1 MNKIIKIFFAILFFI
16 SFGKVNVVAQNISA
30 EKLSISAMID
40 SIVKVN
46 PAVLMYEGKIK
57 SIQAQTEGAKS
68 WMPPTFSIAL
78 NKFPYQSSILKEK
91 APMNQAGVMFT
102 LQQMIPNSSKLN
114 AKKSYLQSL
123 TNVQQDNSEW
133 EKNVLLSAAKIYYH
147 QRYVA
152 EKKMKIINDDLE
164 ILNLLINTAE
174 GKYAYNQADLNTI
187 FKAKGKREELVN
199 MKTMLQSQIAES
211 NIAINTLMNRDVNTV
226 FEIDTIVAVKDY
238 SQTVIVIVDSSLLNR
253 NDILSVQNSI
263 NSMELNKNLM
273 SLGKRP
279 DFGVSFSH
287 AQMLGMPNQY
297 TIMGMMTIPIAPWSS
312 KMYKSEVKS
321 MGFEIEAM
329 QKEKENMQLM
339 ATKMIAEKRTM
350 LNYEIQQYKNYEQ
363 NIVPAYQKNF
373 ETSLL
378 SYKQNTG
385 NFFILL
391 DAWDMLLMKQIE
403 KLDKLNEALKLQAE
417 YEYEIEKR

>member
-1 MNKIIKIFFAILFFI
+1 MNKIIKIIFAILYFI
-16 SFGKVNVVAQNISA
+16 SMEKEYVVAQNPIA
-30 EKLSISAMID
+30 EKLSITEMID
-40 SIVKVN
+40 SIIKLN
-46 PAVLMYEGKIK
+46 PAIIMYDAKLK

-68 WMPPTFSIAL
+68 WMPPTFSFSL
-78 NKFPYQSSILKEK
+78 DRFPYQSSMLKEIT
-91 APMNQAGVMFT
+91 PDNQAGLMFS
-102 LQQMIPNSSKLN
+102 LQQMIPNSSKLK
-114 AKKSYLQSL
+114 AKKNYLQSL
-123 TNVQQDNSEW
+123 TNVQQNNSEW
-133 EKNVLLSAAKIYYH
+133 QKNVLLSAAKIYYH

-152 EKKMKIINDDLE
+152 EKKMKIVTDDLG

-187 FKAKGKREELVN
+187 FKAKAKREELVN

-211 NIAINTLMNRDVNTV
+211 NIAINTLMNRDVNIV
-226 FEIDTIVAVKDY
+226 FEIDTIVVVKDY
-238 SQTVIVIVDSSLLNR
+238 SQTVDVAADSSLLKR
-253 NDILSVQNSI
+253 NDILFFQNSI
-263 NSMELNKNLM
+263 ASMELNKNLM

-279 DFGVSFSH
+279 DFGVSVSH
-287 AQMLGMPNQY
+287 SQMFGMANQY
-297 TIMGMMTIPIAPWSS
+297 SVIGMMTIPIAPWSS

-321 MGFEIEAM
+321 MGFEIEVM
-329 QKEKENMQLM
+329 QKERENMQLM
-339 ATKMIAEKRTM
+339 ATKMITEKRTM

-363 NIVPAYQKNF
+363 NIVPAYQNNF

-403 KLDKLNEALKLQAE
+403 QLDKLNEALKLQAE

>member
-1 MNKIIKIFFAILFFI
+1 MHKIIQLFFATLFFI
-16 SFGKVNVVAQNISA
+16 SMGKENVVAQNSA
-30 EKLSISAMID
+30 TEKLSITAMID
-40 SIVKVN
+40 SIIKLN
-46 PAVLMYEGKIK
+46 PSIIMYDAKIK
-57 SIQAQTEGAKS
+57 SIHAQTEGAKS
-68 WMPPTFSIAL
+68 WMPPTFSFGL

-91 APMNQAGVMFT
+91 APMNQAGLMFT

-123 TNVQQDNSEW
+123 TNVQQNNSEW
-133 EKNVLLSAAKIYYH
+133 QKNVLLSAAKIYYY
-147 QRYVA
+147 QRYVS
-152 EKKMKIINDDLE
+152 EKKMKIVDDDLG

-174 GKYAYNQADLNTI
+174 GKYAYNQADLNSI
-187 FKAKGKREELVN
+187 FKAKAKREELVN

-211 NIAINTLMNRDVNTV
+211 NIAINILMNRDVNTV
-226 FEIDTIVAVKDY
+226 FEIDTTIAVKDY
-238 SQTVIVIVDSSLLNR
+238 SQNINVRADSSLLKR
-253 NDILSVQNSI
+253 NDILAMQNSI
-263 NSMELNKNLM
+263 ASMELNKNLM
-273 SLGKRP
+273 SLGRKP
-279 DFGVSFSH
+279 DFGVSVSH
-287 AQMLGMPNQY
+287 GQMFGMANQY
-297 TIMGMMTIPIAPWSS
+297 SLMGMMTIPIAPWSS

-339 ATKMIAEKRTM
+339 AAKMIAEKRTM
-350 LNYEIQQYKNYEQ
+350 LNYQVQQYKNYGQ

-403 KLDKLNEALKLQAE
+403 QLDKLNEALKLQSE

>member
-1 MNKIIKIFFAILFFI
+1 
-16 SFGKVNVVAQNISA
+16 
-30 EKLSISAMID
+30 
-40 SIVKVN
+40 
-46 PAVLMYEGKIK
+46 
-57 SIQAQTEGAKS
+57 
-68 WMPPTFSIAL
+68 
-78 NKFPYQSSILKEK
+78 
-91 APMNQAGVMFT
+91 
-102 LQQMIPNSSKLN
+102 
-114 AKKSYLQSL
+114 
-123 TNVQQDNSEW
+123 
-133 EKNVLLSAAKIYYH
+133 
-147 QRYVA
+147 
-152 EKKMKIINDDLE
+152 
-164 ILNLLINTAE
+164 
-174 GKYAYNQADLNTI
+174 
-187 FKAKGKREELVN
+187 
-199 MKTMLQSQIAES
+199 
-211 NIAINTLMNRDVNTV
+211 
-226 FEIDTIVAVKDY
+226 
-238 SQTVIVIVDSSLLNR
+238 VDSSLLKR
-253 NDILSVQNSI
+253 NDILSMQNSI

-279 DFGVSFSH
+279 DFGVSVSH

-297 TIMGMMTIPIAPWSS
+297 TIMGMMTIPIAPWSA

-350 LNYEIQQYKNYEQ
+350 FNYEIQQYKNYTQ

-403 KLDKLNEALKLQAE
+403 QLDKLNEALKLQVE

>member
-1 MNKIIKIFFAILFFI
+1 MHKIIPLFFGTLFFI
-16 SFGKVNVVAQNISA
+16 SMRKENVVAQNSA
-30 EKLSISAMID
+30 TEKLSITAMID
-40 SIVKVN
+40 SIIKLN
-46 PAVLMYEGKIK
+46 PSIIMYDAKIK

-68 WMPPTFSIAL
+68 WMPPTFSFAL

-91 APMNQAGVMFT
+91 APMNQAGLMFT

-123 TNVQQDNSEW
+123 TKVQQNNSEW
-133 EKNVLLSAAKIYYH
+133 QKNVLLSAAKIYYY

-152 EKKMKIINDDLE
+152 EKKMKIVDDDLG

-174 GKYAYNQADLNTI
+174 GKYAYNQADLNSI
-187 FKAKGKREELVN
+187 FKAKAKREELVN

-211 NIAINTLMNRDVNTV
+211 NIAINILMNRDVNTV
-226 FEIDTIVAVKDY
+226 FEIDTTIAVKDY
-238 SQTVIVIVDSSLLNR
+238 SQNINVRADSSLLKR
-253 NDILSVQNSI
+253 NDILSMQNSI
-263 NSMELNKNLM
+263 ASMELNKNLM
-273 SLGKRP
+273 SLGRKP
-279 DFGVSFSH
+279 DFGVSASH
-287 AQMLGMPNQY
+287 GQMFGMANQY
-297 TIMGMMTIPIAPWSS
+297 SLMGMMTIPIAPWSS

-321 MGFEIEAM
+321 MSFEIEAM

-339 ATKMIAEKRTM
+339 AAKMIAEKRTM
-350 LNYEIQQYKNYEQ
+350 LNFQVQQYKNYGQ

-403 KLDKLNEALKLQAE
+403 QLDKLNEALKLQSE

>member
-1 MNKIIKIFFAILFFI
+1 MRKFLKIFLGILIFI
-16 SFGKVNVVAQNISA
+16 SIENENVVAENISA
-30 EKLSISAMID
+30 EKLSLSAMID
-40 SIVKVN
+40 SIVKLN
-46 PAVLMYEGKIK
+46 PAIIMYDAKIK

-68 WMPPTFSIAL
+68 WMPPTFSFAL
-78 NKFPYQSSILKEK
+78 DRFPYQSSMLKEMT
-91 APMNQAGVMFT
+91 PDNQAGLMFS

-123 TNVQQDNSEW
+123 TNVQQNNFEW
-133 EKNVLLSAAKIYYH
+133 QKNVLLSAAKIYYH

-187 FKAKGKREELVN
+187 FKAKAKREELVN
-199 MKTMLQSQIAES
+199 MKTMLLSQIAES
-211 NIAINTLMNRDVNTV
+211 NIAINTLMNRDVNAV
-226 FEIDTIVAVKDY
+226 FEIDTIAAVKDY
-238 SQTVIVIVDSSLLNR
+238 SQTINFTADSSLLKR

-263 NSMELNKNLM
+263 ASMELNKNLM
-273 SLGKRP
+273 SLGKKP
-279 DFGVSFSH
+279 DFGVSVSH
-287 AQMLGMPNQY
+287 SQMFGMANQY
-297 TIMGMMTIPIAPWSS
+297 SLMGMMTIPIAPWSS

-385 NFFILL
+385 NLFILL

-403 KLDKLNEALKLQAE
+403 QLDKLNEALKLQAE